1 MGVGGQHHAL
11 DYLWE
16 GDLPVVQVL
25 VLTLMQLMIARII
38 TIVSEVSRALGCD
51 TTLLDGWFEVF

>member
-1 MGVGGQHHAL
+1 MGVGGQHHIL

-25 VLTLMQLMIARII
+25 VIRLMQLMIAGII
-38 TIVSEVSRALGCD
+38 TIVSEVSCAQGYD